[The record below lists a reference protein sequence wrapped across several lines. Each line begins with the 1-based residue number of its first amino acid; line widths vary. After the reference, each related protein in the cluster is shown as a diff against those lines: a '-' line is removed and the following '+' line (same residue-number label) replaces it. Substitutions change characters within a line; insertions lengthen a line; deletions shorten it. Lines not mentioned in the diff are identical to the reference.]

1 MVNKYIMKTIDI
13 TLLNDLD
20 PTIAF
25 VLQNHEDRINDIDSK
40 VKELRDEHKM
50 FIDNNNCMKKKIE
63 SLHRQVAKLSRAL
76 KIQSDKED

>member
-25 VLQNHEDRINDIDSK
+25 VLQNYEDRINDIDSN
-40 VKELRDEHKM
+40 VKELRDEHKI
-50 FIDNNNCMKKKIE
+50 FIDNNNYIKKKIE
-63 SLHRQVAKLSRAL
+63 SLQRQVAELYRTL